1 MINYKTFLDE
11 MDAIKEKDGVDAAF
25 GYVKGVVKT
34 VGITSRLED
43 RITKVEIELDL
54 MKPKTPKTPILQY
67 MESKEKKQLEKKKT
81 PSIIRRT
88 SRTAAETNILILNT
102 LKMHDHLST
111 KDLLKLTHIPY
122 PTLIARLNGLAGEEK
137 VVKTMRGLTKK
148 RGYNWAIPERQ
159 KLEYIIK
166 SGTTH

>member
-1 MINYKTFLDE
+1 MMNYEQFLTELDHIKKT
-11 MDAIKEKDGVDAAF
+11 DGVDIAY
-25 GYVKGVVKT
+25 GYAKGVIKT
-34 VGITSRLED
+34 LGINNRLED

-54 MKPKTPKTPILQY
+54 MKPKTPIDTYRQ
-67 MESKEKKQLEKKKT
+67 SKEKKQLEKKKT

-88 SRTAAETNILILNT
+88 SRTAAETNILIINT
-102 LKMHDHLST
+102 LKMQDHLST